1 MLPWVLLH
9 VAIDRGTSDRW
20 AEAEA
25 AFYEAIDL
33 ARESGQDA
41 ELAMSLAR
49 LAWLEAREGKEDRCR
64 AHATKRWH

>member
-25 AFYEAIDL
+25 AFYEAIGL

-49 LAWLEAREGKEDRCR
+49 LSWLEAR
-64 AHATKRWH
+64 